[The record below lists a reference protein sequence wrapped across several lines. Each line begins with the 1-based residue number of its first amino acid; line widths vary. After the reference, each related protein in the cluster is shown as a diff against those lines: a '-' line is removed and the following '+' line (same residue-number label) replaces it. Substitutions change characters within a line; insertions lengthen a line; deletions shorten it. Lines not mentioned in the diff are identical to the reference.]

1 MKKRQLIIIAI
12 TIAILVLGKLLSNAL
27 AQPKEKKMKVP
38 SIQTTIVFTQQ
49 VKNDSVSIDVDATG
63 VLKAVKRMELFSEV
77 QGVMEADNGRFKAG
91 NAFKKG
97 EILLAIRSSDQQAQ
111 LYAQRSSFQS
121 SLNAIMPDLK
131 IDYPNEVGAWE
142 QYLKSYPST
151 SMLKELPEATSGKLN
166 AFLVGR
172 GIYSN
177 YHSLKSLEIVNS
189 KYQIRAPYDGVL
201 ISTQADPGTVIRPG
215 QALAVFIQPQFYE
228 METAIDA
235 VSAGHLKIGQTVAL
249 KMQGLEDKIWKGKIA
264 RLVKAIDPNSQMS
277 TFFVAVNGT
286 DLKEGMFMQAK
297 VAANH
302 IIDAYEISRSSLVEN
317 SKVYVVQADTL
328 VLKAIKK
335 EHVSQHTVVISGLKE
350 GAEVLTKIPP
360 SAFPGMKVSIYKAQH

>member
-1 MKKRQLIIIAI
+1 
-12 TIAILVLGKLLSNAL
+12 
-27 AQPKEKKMKVP
+27 
-38 SIQTTIVFTQQ
+38 
-49 VKNDSVSIDVDATG
+49 
-63 VLKAVKRMELFSEV
+63 
-77 QGVMEADNGRFKAG
+77 MEAYNGRFKAG

-97 EILLAIRSSDQQAQ
+97 EVLIAIRSSDQKAQ

-121 SLNAIMPDLK
+121 GLNAIMPDLK
-131 IDYPNEVGAWE
+131 IDYPDEFGAWQ
-142 QYLKSYPST
+142 QYLKSYA
-151 SMLKELPEATSGKLN
+151 SMSMVEELPLAKSEKLN

-177 YHSLKSLEIVNS
+177 YHSLKSQEIINA

-201 ISTQADPGTVIRPG
+201 ISTKVNPGTVIRQG

-228 METAIDA
+228 METSIDA

-249 KMQGLEDKIWKGKIA
+249 KMQGVDDKIWKGKIA

-277 TFFVAVNGT
+277 TFFVALNGN

-297 VAANH
+297 VAANK

-335 EHVSQHTVVISGLKE
+335 EHVSQHTVVISGLKDS
-350 GAEVLTKIPP
+350 AEVLTKIPP